1 MNVLTPARRD
11 RLDRAHAEITRLS
24 PLFAKRAAED
34 DRTGAL
40 PFATLA
46 DLREAGFMALALPK
60 SHGGGDIGL
69 ADMVDIVSRIAYA
82 DPASALILAM
92 QYLQTGAIAR
102 SAHWPEDVRDALFTA
117 IAQDGVLIN
126 ALRVEPELGTPAR
139 GGLPGTIVRKVGDS
153 WRISGRKIFSTGS
166 HALRY
171 GIVWSRTE
179 DDTPR
184 VGQVLVDLS
193 RPGVRIEESWNQM
206 GMRATGSHT
215 IIFDDVE
222 IPAKHLVN
230 LTPPGTRPDDAVAL
244 VSWHGLVIAGLYD
257 AIARAARD
265 WLVDFLQQRAPAN
278 LGAPL
283 ATLPRFHALLG
294 EIDALLL
301 ANRALI
307 AHGLERAESDTTGVQ
322 AAADA
327 NLIKFTVTENAIT
340 AVGRAVG
347 AIGNPGLSR
356 DNPLERHYRDV
367 LCGRIHTPQGDSA
380 LTSAGRAALGDG
392 IVP

>member
-1 MNVLTPARRD
+1 MNVLTPARPD
-11 RLDRAHAEITRLS
+11 RLDHARAEIARLS

-40 PFATLA
+40 PLATLG

-60 SHGGGDIGL
+60 SHGGDDIGL
-69 ADMVDIVSRIAYA
+69 ADMVEIVSRIAYA

-102 SAHWPEDVRDALFTA
+102 SGYWPADVRDALFTD

-139 GGLPGTIVRKVGDS
+139 GGLPGTTVRKVGDS

-179 DDTPR
+179 EDTPR

-215 IIFDDVE
+215 IIFDDME
-222 IPAKHLVN
+222 IPASHLVN

-265 WLVDFLQQRAPAN
+265 WLVGFLQLRAPAN

-301 ANRALI
+301 TNRALI
-307 AHGLERAESDTTGVQ
+307 AHGLDRAASDASGAQ

-380 LTSAGRAALGDG
+380 LASAGRTALGDG
-392 IVP
+392 AVP